1 MRKVFLLAMVF
12 VVLVNSVAWAKL
24 NEKSLKQSVAERVRV
39 TLKGRVSGVEN
50 FGPDKVKIEK
60 KKKVKVGKYE
70 LYAVKLQLMP
80 FKKGQKLGEMSLLV
94 DSSGKIAF
102 PDVQDISKG
111 QSLVED
117 AMDEINRIELDKN
130 FGEVF
135 FKGKGKHEVV
145 FISDP
150 FCPYCRRA
158 FNYLA
163 GKKDEMK
170 EWKIV
175 HMPLSF
181 HRGANVATWVMEYA
195 HDKNIKFQDVVKVAY
210 NGLSMPREKDLQKAE
225 KAVLKQFANKF
236 PELGFKDIDKVYS
249 ELKQQYDGKVK
260 QNIKIANSLGVRGT
274 PGIFIDGIKVRGF
287 NKPKIEKIL
296 AKK

>member
-1 MRKVFLLAMVF
+1 MRKVFLLVMVF
-12 VVLVNSVAWAKL
+12 VLVNSVAWAKL
-24 NEKSLKQSVAERVRV
+24 DEKSLKHSVAERVQA
-39 TLKGRVSGVEN
+39 TLRGRVSGVEN
-50 FGPDKVKIEK
+50 FGPDKVKIEN

-80 FKKGQKLGEMSLLV
+80 FKKGQKPGEMSLLV

-195 HDKNIKFQDVVKVAY
+195 HDKNIKFQDVVKFAY

-296 AKK
+296 VKK

>member
-1 MRKVFLLAMVF
+1 MKKVISIIVLVL
-12 VVLVNSVAWAKL
+12 LVNSIAFAKL
-24 NEKSLKQSVAERVRV
+24 DEKALKQSVADRVQA
-39 TLKGRVSGVEN
+39 TLKGRVPGAEN

-70 LYAVKLQLMP
+70 LYAVKLQLVP
-80 FKKGQKLGEMSLLV
+80 FKKGQKPGEMSLLV

-117 AMDEINRIELDKN
+117 AMDEVNRIKLDKN

-135 FKGKGKHEVV
+135 YKGKGKHEVV

-195 HDKNIKFQDVVKVAY
+195 HDKNIKFQDVVEFAY
-210 NGLSMPREKDLQKAE
+210 KELTMPKDKDLQKAE
-225 KAVLKQFANKF
+225 KTVLKQFMNKF
-236 PELGFKDIDKVYS
+236 PELGFKDLDKVY
-249 ELKQQYDGKVK
+249 EMLKEKYNGKIK
-260 QNIKIANSLGVRGT
+260 NNIKQANKLGVRGT

-287 NKPKIEKIL
+287 NKPKIEKL
-296 AKK
+296 FAKK